1 LPFKHQNVLLILLH
15 IWQSMSHQHTVCSTG
30 FVRSTGCAPGL
41 LWLSATPRG
50 GSVSLPLSWLL
61 WTALPHSARR
71 MILFARRR
79 LVNRRVRH
87 ALSCAVNRV
96 VTGSKPLDLAE
107 AASAVGFGRRHGL
120 LAMLVIDK
128 WLRNG
133 KAHGCFV
140 SGSLSLPLSDAL
152 G

>member
-1 LPFKHQNVLLILLH
+1 
-15 IWQSMSHQHTVCSTG
+15 
-30 FVRSTGCAPGL
+30 
-41 LWLSATPRG
+41 
-50 GSVSLPLSWLL
+50 VSFPLSWLL

-71 MILFARRR
+71 MILFARKH

-107 AASAVGFGRRHGL
+107 AASAVGFGRRHRV

-133 KAHGCFV
+133 NVHGCFV

-152 G
+152 S